1 MCGIDENC
9 LQNFDQKTERK
20 IPLGRPGYRSEDNMK
35 LILMCGGLV
44 WIQTGSCEH
53 GGEFFF

>member
-20 IPLGRPGYRSEDNMK
+20 IPLGRPGYRSEDNLK
-35 LILMCGGLV
+35 LILVYGGLV
-44 WIQTGSCEH
+44 
-53 GGEFFF
+53 